1 MDFDVKKYAA
11 LRRMLVLVAKK
22 YAAFRHLLVIFS
34 HHNKPPKPE
43 DPLNLVPTT
52 PIPDEA
58 RLHRQLTNS
67 HLK

>member
-1 MDFDVKKYAA
+1 
-11 LRRMLVLVAKK
+11 MLVLVAKK
-22 YAAFRHLLVIFS
+22 YATFRHLLVIFS